1 MLNIN
6 AANLYKAFRD
16 FHTLTNIRI
25 VLFDKTGQILLAYPE
40 SKSEFCTI
48 IGEDATLDQRCS
60 DCDLEN
66 FKLCSKAKQIINYRC
81 HLGLSE
87 AIVPIYDTSGILG
100 FIMFGQVLMQEGAKL
115 TREKL
120 HREFSDTD
128 FPGIHD
134 AIDALPVKTTAE
146 LEATSTI
153 LQALVSY
160 LISNQ
165 WVTPAKSEFIRHMDN
180 FIEANLDKTITVN
193 DICTEFHI
201 KRTRLY
207 SIANEYLGCSI
218 ATYIRNQ
225 RIAHAC
231 KLLRDTDMSV
241 SAIAYAVGF
250 SDYGHFSRIF
260 QQLQGKSAT
269 AYRRSQQK
277 YNLGGL

>member
-48 IGEDATLDQRCS
+48 IGKDATLDQRCA
-60 DCDLEN
+60 DCDYAN
-66 FKLCSKAKQIINYRC
+66 FKLCSQAKQIINYRC

-120 HREFSDTD
+120 HREFNDTA

-146 LEATSTI
+146 LEATTTI

-160 LISNQ
+160 LLSNQ
-165 WVTPAKSEFIRHMDN
+165 WVTPARSEFIRHMDS

-193 DICTEFHI
+193 DICAEFHI

-207 SIANEYLGCSI
+207 SIASEYLGCSI

-231 KLLRDTDMSV
+231 RLLKDTDMSV
-241 SAIAYAVGF
+241 SSIAYAVGF

-277 YNLGGL
+277 YNLGGF